1 MKSMGTV
8 SANTKNNSTS
18 STSPQTNHLW
28 PSCGGKKKSVQSE
41 EIISQNQMNLWIKQ
55 TLACCSKGWS
65 LSPAVL
71 RVDHLSGQNEEPDIY
86 SSGSKAS
93 EQNWKSIDEEDYN
106 YVQISTVQHFFK
118 RWAQEKCLKKRSVRN
133 HRNDFFDDYLLLKY
147 VFTCS
152 YMFVHS
158 YSQPRLIA
166 YCEPLSIQT
175 HMV

>member
-8 SANTKNNSTS
+8 SANTKNSSTS
-18 STSPQTNHLW
+18 STSPQKNHLW
-28 PSCGGKKKSVQSE
+28 PSCGGKKNRCKSTLVQSE

-65 LSPAVL
+65 PSPAVL

-106 YVQISTVQHFFK
+106 YVQISTVQHFLK

-133 HRNDFFDDYLLLKY
+133 HHNDFFDNYLLLKY
-147 VFTCS
+147 VFTMYLFLHVCS
-152 YMFVHS
+152 F
-158 YSQPRLIA
+158 L
-166 YCEPLSIQT
+166 
-175 HMV
+175 